1 MFGEKESDGEEAESP
16 TKTGEENKEPENL
29 NTEQQMRQILN
40 ERRQEV
46 ISTLIDR
53 LGPKGFD
60 FESVLNAQTVLTE
73 LGDSKKI
80 YKRIISTKNIQTLIN
95 HACNMN
101 NPNQSYALNVL
112 ATILKQL
119 GDYDHKKDT

>member
-1 MFGEKESDGEEAESP
+1 MFGEKESEGEEAESP
-16 TKTGEENKEPENL
+16 VKTGEDSAEPKDL

-46 ISTLIDR
+46 IFSLIES
-53 LGPKGFD
+53 LGPKGTD
-60 FESVLNAQTVLTE
+60 FENVLNAQTVLCE
-73 LGDSKKI
+73 LSDTKKI

-101 NPNQSYALNVL
+101 NPNQAYALNVL

-119 GDYDHKKDT
+119 GDYDHKKDA